1 MKTFKE
7 TGVARWQREVVHGV
21 CRAGCLAALL
31 VVSGCSDSGGGAVN
45 LMPDANANEPPQPP
59 VTEVP
64 EPPVSDLPQLRPA
77 SSASEY
83 VGVAVGTPMEEA
95 QILAVLSQLLG
106 QDAASGANLTNF
118 ALQPGLTL
126 SSSDDSRS
134 SEQLI
139 LQVDMLVSN
148 ADVAPAQRTLFRGPA
163 SYAYG
168 AIFVDVVA
176 AALQEL
182 RNTGGNISPFS
193 LEYRSRSALGGQLAL
208 IVDYTRTTGLQLK
221 VDVNTPRTS
230 LIAGNIN
237 QPYLSGAPFESIYG
251 LVNFT
256 LSRDQFDFF
265 STRAY
270 GLSAGA
276 NQNFNDFLLLPHRWL
291 RLTVTPLLDDLTVD
305 VGFEVVTVDGR
316 RLDIARAPAS
326 VIAGE
331 QFRETV
337 FRMVDNMN
345 AAEALLPGSSVPWSV
360 PFYYDDPA
368 GGGIVEVLAQGSEG
382 QFRIAYAVETP
393 VNALQDVEFVA
404 YQGNVEIP
412 QDWDAARPTCDELGS
427 ATALEGSFE
436 LRFNASSTVR
446 RSANLDGPLRG
457 TVIGSI
463 YRAEDVTITG
473 PNEGAR
479 SVADFRF
486 ADVDVTSEAGSPQSY
501 SIPATLSAGQ
511 YQILGFMDIDG
522 NEAFTGG
529 SPDVND
535 PVMIPIGAY
544 AMECA
549 LQPVTVEFAI
559 LLPDDF

>member
-1 MKTFKE
+1 MQFINYT
-7 TGVARWQREVVHGV
+7 Q
-21 CRAGCLAALL
+21 LALTNGKRQHLFCATLFFVLLTAL
-31 VVSGCSDSGGGAVN
+31 SGCSGSGDSSLN
-45 LMPDANANEPPQPP
+45 LVTEVNANEQPQPP
-59 VTEVP
+59 V
-64 EPPVSDLPQLRPA
+64 DALPQLRPA

-83 VGVAVGTPMEEA
+83 VGVAVGTPMEEE
-95 QILAVLSQLLG
+95 QVLSVLSQLLG
-106 QDAASGANLTNF
+106 HDAASGAHLMNF
-118 ALQPGLTL
+118 ELQPGVKL
-126 SSSDDSRS
+126 SSTNDSRT

-139 LQVDMLVSN
+139 LQVDMAVSN
-148 ADVAPAQRTLFRGPA
+148 DGVAPAQRTLFRGPA
-163 SYAYG
+163 SYVYG

-182 RNTGGNISPFS
+182 RNNTEGMSPFT
-193 LEYRSRSALGGQLAL
+193 LEYRSRSAQGGELAV
-208 IVDYTRTTGLQLK
+208 IVDFAQDSGIQLK

-251 LVNFT
+251 LVNFS

-291 RLTVTPLLDDLTVD
+291 RLTVTPMLDDLTVD

-345 AAEALLPGSSVPWSV
+345 NAEKRESGSSVPWSV

-368 GGGIVEVLAQGSEG
+368 GGGVVEVLAQGSDGE
-382 QFRIAYAVETP
+382 FRIAYAVETP
-393 VNALQDVEFVA
+393 INQLQDTEFVA
-404 YQGNVEIP
+404 YQGQVEIP
-412 QDWDAARPTCDELGS
+412 EDWNAARPSCEDLGS
-427 ATALEGSFE
+427 TAALEGNFE

-446 RSANLDGPLRG
+446 RSGNLDGPLRG
-457 TVIGSI
+457 TVVGSI
-463 YRAEDVTITG
+463 YHAEDVTITG
-473 PNEGAR
+473 PLEGAEA
-479 SVADFRF
+479 VYQFRF
-486 ADVDVTSEAGSPQSY
+486 EDVDVTSEDGSPESY
-501 SIPATLSAGQ
+501 SVPVKLSAGD

-522 NEAFTGG
+522 NAALGEGG
-529 SPDVND
+529 PDVND

>member
-1 MKTFKE
+1 MQTLKQ
-7 TGVARWQREVVHGV
+7 VALARANAKPQQLSYASWFFLLLLAL
-21 CRAGCLAALL
+21 AGC
-31 VVSGCSDSGGGAVN
+31 SGSGDSSINLISDVKA
-45 LMPDANANEPPQPP
+45 D
-59 VTEVP
+59 P
-64 EPPVSDLPQLRPA
+64 EPQAPAKELPQLRPA

-83 VGVAVGTPMEEA
+83 VGIAVGTPMEEE
-95 QILAVLSQLLG
+95 QVLSVLSQLLG
-106 QDAASGANLTNF
+106 TDAASGGHLTNF
-118 ALQPGLTL
+118 ELQPGLML
-126 SSSDDSRS
+126 SSTDDSRT

-139 LQVDMLVSN
+139 LQVDMVVSN
-148 ADVAPAQRTLFRGPA
+148 EDVTPALRTLFRGPS

-182 RNTGGNISPFS
+182 RNNADGMSPFT
-193 LEYRSRSALGGQLAL
+193 LEYRARSALGGQLAV
-208 IVDYTRTTGLQLK
+208 IVDFDQKSGIQLK

-230 LIAGNIN
+230 LIKGNIN

-251 LVNFT
+251 LVNFS

-276 NQNFNDFLLLPHRWL
+276 NQNFSDFLLLPHRWL

-326 VIAGE
+326 VLAGE

-345 AAEALLPGSSVPWSV
+345 DAEQRQPGSSMPWSV

-368 GGGIVEVLAQGSEG
+368 SGGVVEVLAQGSEG
-382 QFRIAYAVETP
+382 EFRIAYAVETP
-393 VNALQDVEFVA
+393 VNQLLDTDFLA
-404 YQGNVEIP
+404 YQGTVEIP
-412 QDWDAARPTCDELGS
+412 ENWDAARPTCSELGS
-427 ATALEGSFE
+427 STALEGNFV

-446 RSANLDGPLRG
+446 KSNNLDGPLRG

-463 YRAEDVTITG
+463 FRAEDVTITG
-473 PNEGAR
+473 PIKGAKA
-479 SVADFRF
+479 VYGFRF
-486 ADVDVTSEAGSPQSY
+486 DDVDVTSLDGSPASY
-501 SIPATLSAGQ
+501 SIPVTLGAGD
-511 YQILGFMDIDG
+511 YQILGFMDTDD
-522 NEAFTGG
+522 NEAFGDGG
-529 SPDVND
+529 PDVND
-535 PVMIPIGAY
+535 PVMIPIGTY
-544 AMECA
+544 ALECA
-549 LQPVTVEFAI
+549 TQPVTVEFAL
-559 LLPDDF
+559 LLPDGF

>member
-1 MKTFKE
+1 MFTRSHA
-7 TGVARWQREVVHGV
+7 GRLAV
-21 CRAGCLAALL
+21 CVSPLHLFRACLCLCVLL
-31 VVSGCSDSGGGAVN
+31 VLPSCSDSGGNAGN
-45 LMPDANANEPPQPP
+45 PPPDSGANEQPAPAPPQPP
-59 VTEVP
+59 VD
-64 EPPVSDLPQLRPA
+64 SLPQLRPA

-83 VGVAVGTPMEEA
+83 VGLAVGTSMTEE
-95 QILAVLSQLLG
+95 QVLPVLSQLLG
-106 QDAASGANLTNF
+106 TDASSGGHLMDF
-118 ALQPGLTL
+118 ELQPGVLL
-126 SSSDDSRS
+126 SSSNDSRS

-148 ADVAPAQRTLFRGPA
+148 ENVAPARRTLFRGPA
-163 SYAYG
+163 SYTYG
-168 AIFVDVVA
+168 GIFVDVVA

-182 RNTGGNISPFS
+182 RNNPDGMSPFT
-193 LEYRSRSALGGQLAL
+193 LEYRSRSAQGGELAV
-208 IVDYTRTTGLQLK
+208 IVDYARDSGILLK
-221 VDVNTPRTS
+221 VDVNTPRTF
-230 LIAGNIN
+230 LIPGRIN
-237 QPYLSGAPFESIYG
+237 QPYLNGAPFESIYG
-251 LVNFT
+251 LVNFS

-291 RLTVTPLLDDLTVD
+291 RLTVTPLLDELTVD

-326 VIAGE
+326 VVAGE

-345 AAEALLPGSSVPWSV
+345 DAEARLPGSSVPWSV

-368 GGGIVEVLAQGSEG
+368 AGGVVEVLAQGVDG
-382 QFRIAYAVETP
+382 RFRIAYAVETP
-393 VNALQDVEFVA
+393 VNQLQDTAFVA
-404 YQGNVEIP
+404 YQGQVEIP
-412 QDWDAARPTCDELGS
+412 PDWDAARPTCEELGS
-427 ATALEGSFE
+427 VSALEGNFE

-446 RSANLDGPLRG
+446 NSDNLDGPLRG
-457 TVIGSI
+457 AVIGSI
-463 YRAEDVTITG
+463 FRAEDVTLTG
-473 PNEGAR
+473 PNEGAEA
-479 SVADFRF
+479 VYKFRF
-486 ADVDVTSEAGSPQSY
+486 DDVDVTSLEGSPDRY
-501 SIPATLSAGQ
+501 AIPVSLGAGD

-522 NEAFTGG
+522 NEAAGDGG
-529 SPDVND
+529 PDVND

-549 LQPVTVEFAI
+549 QQPVTVEFAI

>member
-1 MKTFKE
+1 MQSLSRAELAPAYGKQQHLFYTTLFFFLLL
-7 TGVARWQREVVHGV
+7 AL
-21 CRAGCLAALL
+21 AGC
-31 VVSGCSDSGGGAVN
+31 SGSGDGAIN
-45 LMPDANANEPPQPP
+45 LISEAKADEEPQTPAN
-59 VTEVP
+59 
-64 EPPVSDLPQLRPA
+64 SLPQLRPA

-83 VGVAVGTPMEEA
+83 VGIATGTPMEEE

-106 QDAASGANLTNF
+106 ADAAGGAHLMNF
-118 ALQPGLTL
+118 ELQPGIML
-126 SSSDDSRS
+126 SSADDSRT

-139 LQVDMLVSN
+139 LQVDMAVSN
-148 ADVAPAQRTLFRGPA
+148 ADVVPAQRTLFRGPA

-182 RNTGGNISPFS
+182 RNNSDGMRPFT
-193 LEYRSRSALGGQLAL
+193 LEYRSRSALGGQLAV
-208 IVDYTRTTGLQLK
+208 IVDFAPDSGVQLK

-237 QPYLSGAPFESIYG
+237 QPYLNGAPFESIYG
-251 LVNFT
+251 LVNFS

-331 QFRETV
+331 QFREAV

-345 AAEALLPGSSVPWSV
+345 NAEKRMPGSSIPWSV

-368 GGGIVEVLAQGSEG
+368 GGGVVEVLAQGSEG

-393 VNALQDVEFVA
+393 INQLQDTEFVA
-404 YQGNVEIP
+404 YQGQVEIP
-412 QDWDAARPTCDELGS
+412 ENWDAARPTCEDLGS
-427 ATALEGSFE
+427 VAALDGNFE

-446 RSANLDGPLRG
+446 KSDNLDGPLRG
-457 TVIGSI
+457 TVVGSI
-463 YRAEDVTITG
+463 FRAEDVTITG
-473 PNEGAR
+473 PIEGAEAVYR
-479 SVADFRF
+479 FRF
-486 ADVDVTSEAGSPQSY
+486 DDVDVTSLDGSPDSY
-501 SIPATLSAGQ
+501 RIPVSLGAGD

-522 NEAFTGG
+522 NEALGDGG
-529 SPDVND
+529 PDVND

-549 LQPVTVEFAI
+549 SQPITVEFAI

>member
-1 MKTFKE
+1 MLIVTHSAFAPAK
-7 TGVARWQREVVHGV
+7 GWREQ
-21 CRAGCLAALL
+21 LFYAALL
-31 VVSGCSDSGGGAVN
+31 LFLLPALASCSGSGDGSINLVS
-45 LMPDANANEPPQPP
+45 DATASEEPPPVEEPQPP
-59 VTEVP
+59 VNEQ
-64 EPPVSDLPQLRPA
+64 PQLRPA

-83 VGVAVGTPMEEA
+83 VGVEVGIPMEEA
-95 QILAVLSQLLG
+95 QVLSVLSQLLG
-106 QDAASGANLTNF
+106 AEAASGAHLMNF
-118 ALQPGLTL
+118 ELQPGLML
-126 SSSDDSRS
+126 SSTDDSRS
-134 SEQLI
+134 SEQQI
-139 LQVDMLVSN
+139 LQVDMRVSN
-148 ADVAPAQRTLFRGPA
+148 EDVTPAQRTLFRGPA

-182 RNTGGNISPFS
+182 RNNSDGMSPFT
-193 LEYRSRSALGGQLAL
+193 LEYRSRSALGGQLAV
-208 IVDYTRTTGLQLK
+208 IVDFAQDSGIQLK

-230 LIAGNIN
+230 LIPGNIN
-237 QPYLSGAPFESIYG
+237 QPYLSGAPYESIYG

-316 RLDIARAPAS
+316 RVDIARAPAS

-345 AAEALLPGSSVPWSV
+345 EAELRLPGSSVPWSV

-368 GGGIVEVLAQGSEG
+368 GGGVVEVLARGSEG

-393 VNALQDVEFVA
+393 VNQLQDTEFLA
-404 YQGNVEIP
+404 YQGSVEIP
-412 QDWDAARPTCDELGS
+412 DDWDAARPTCAELGS
-427 ATALEGSFE
+427 SAALEGRFE

-446 RSANLDGPLRG
+446 KSKNLDGPLRG
-457 TVIGSI
+457 TVVGSI
-463 YRAEDVTITG
+463 FRAEDVTLTG
-473 PNEGAR
+473 PKEGAEA
-479 SVADFRF
+479 VYAFRF
-486 ADVDVTSEAGSPQSY
+486 DDVDVTSLDGSPQSY
-501 SIPATLSAGQ
+501 GIPVTLGAGD

-522 NEAFTGG
+522 NEAIGG
-529 SPDVND
+529 GGPDAND

-549 LQPVTVEFAI
+549 VQPTTVEFAI

>member
-1 MKTFKE
+1 MKTVRHAVLAPSNGGRQTPIYTTFFLFVLL
-7 TGVARWQREVVHGV
+7 TM
-21 CRAGCLAALL
+21 AGCSGSGDGSINL
-31 VVSGCSDSGGGAVN
+31 VA
-45 LMPDANANEPPQPP
+45 DANANEEPQPQPP
-59 VTEVP
+59 TGETPQSPAP
-64 EPPVSDLPQLRPA
+64 ELPQLRPA

-83 VGVAVGTPMEEA
+83 VGVAVGIPMEEE
-95 QILAVLSQLLG
+95 QVLAVLSQLLG
-106 QDAASGANLTNF
+106 TDAASGAHLMNYE
-118 ALQPGLTL
+118 LQPGILL
-126 SSSDDSRS
+126 SSTDDSRS
-134 SEQLI
+134 SEQQI

-148 ADVAPAQRTLFRGPA
+148 EEVAPQQRTLFRGPA
-163 SYAYG
+163 SYGYG

-176 AALQEL
+176 AALEEL
-182 RNTGGNISPFS
+182 RNNPGGMKPFT
-193 LEYRSRSALGGQLAL
+193 LEYRSRSALGGQLAV
-208 IVDYTRTTGLQLK
+208 IVDFTRESGIQLK

-230 LIAGNIN
+230 LITGSIN

-256 LSRDQFDFF
+256 LTRDQFDFF

-345 AAEALLPGSSVPWSV
+345 AAEERLPGSSVPWTV

-368 GGGIVEVLAQGSEG
+368 GGGVVEVLAQGNAG
-382 QFRIAYAVETP
+382 QFGIAYAVETP
-393 VNALQDVEFVA
+393 INRLQDTEFVA
-404 YQGNVEIP
+404 YQGQVEIP
-412 QDWDAARPTCDELGS
+412 DDWDAARPTCAELGS
-427 ATALEGSFE
+427 STALEGNFE

-446 RSANLDGPLRG
+446 KSQNLDGPLRG
-457 TVIGSI
+457 TVVGSI

-473 PNEGAR
+473 PIAGAR
-479 SVADFRF
+479 SVHSFRF
-486 ADVDVTSEAGSPQSY
+486 EDVDITSLDGSPQSY
-501 SIPATLSAGQ
+501 SIPTILGAAE

-522 NEAFTGG
+522 NESG
-529 SPDVND
+529 SPDPND

-544 AMECA
+544 ALECA

-559 LLPDDF
+559 LLPDGF

>member
-1 MKTFKE
+1 MNTHAPSA
-7 TGVARWQREVVHGV
+7 VR
-21 CRAGCLAALL
+21 AALTSVNDQRQQLLYPLCLLLLLTLSL
-31 VVSGCSDSGGGAVN
+31 VGCSDSGDSSIK
-45 LMPDANANEPPQPP
+45 LIPDASADEDPQPP
-59 VTEVP
+59 VTP
-64 EPPVSDLPQLRPA
+64 LPQLRPA

-83 VGVAVGTPMEEA
+83 VGIAVGRPMGEE
-95 QILAVLSQLLG
+95 QVLAVLSQLLG
-106 QDAASGANLTNF
+106 TDAASGAHLMNF
-118 ALQPGLTL
+118 ELQPGVML
-126 SSSDDSRS
+126 SSTDDSRT
-134 SEQLI
+134 SEQLV
-139 LQVDMLVSN
+139 LQVDMAVSN
-148 ADVAPAQRTLFRGPA
+148 EDVAPAQRTLFRGPA

-168 AIFVDVVA
+168 TIFVDVVA
-176 AALQEL
+176 AALEEL
-182 RNTGGNISPFS
+182 RKNSDGMHPFT
-193 LEYRSRSALGGQLAL
+193 LEYRSHSAQGGQLAV
-208 IVDYTRTTGLQLK
+208 IVDFARDSGIQLK

-230 LIAGNIN
+230 LIPGSIN

-345 AAEALLPGSSVPWSV
+345 DAEELLPGSSVPWSV

-368 GGGIVEVLAQGSEG
+368 GGGVVEVLAQGSEG

-393 VNALQDVEFVA
+393 IKQLQDTEFVA
-404 YQGNVEIP
+404 YQGQVEIP
-412 QDWDAARPTCDELGS
+412 EDWDAARPTCDELGS
-427 ATALEGSFE
+427 AAALEGNFE

-446 RSANLDGPLRG
+446 KSDNLDGPLRG
-457 TVIGSI
+457 TVVGSI
-463 YRAEDVTITG
+463 FHAEDVTITG
-473 PNEGAR
+473 PIEGAE
-479 SVADFRF
+479 AAYDFRF
-486 ADVDVTSEAGSPQSY
+486 DDVDVSSLDGSPESY
-501 SIPATLSAGQ
+501 SIPVTLGAGD
-511 YQILGFMDIDG
+511 YQILGFMDIDD
-522 NEAFTGG
+522 NEAFGDGG
-529 SPDVND
+529 PDVND

-549 LQPVTVEFAI
+549 IQPITVEFAI
-559 LLPDDF
+559 LLPDGL